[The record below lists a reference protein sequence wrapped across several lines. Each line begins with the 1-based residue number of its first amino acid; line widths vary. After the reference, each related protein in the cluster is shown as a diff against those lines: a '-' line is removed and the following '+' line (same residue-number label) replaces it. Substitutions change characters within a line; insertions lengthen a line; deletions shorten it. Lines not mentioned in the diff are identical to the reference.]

1 LAAPLAWRSLFLAYV
16 EDTHFVSI
24 AYAEEGIIFRKG
36 RQSMRNFLWDA
47 LAFDNP
53 RDRRSERAGDD
64 EAKRSYPKPAEMLL
78 KIGALILVAV
88 CVGLAVDYLVHALG
102 H

>member
-1 LAAPLAWRSLFLAYV
+1 
-16 EDTHFVSI
+16 
-24 AYAEEGIIFRKG
+24 
-36 RQSMRNFLWDA
+36 
-47 LAFDNP
+47 
-53 RDRRSERAGDD
+53 
-64 EAKRSYPKPAEMLL
+64 MLL

>member
-1 LAAPLAWRSLFLAYV
+1 
-16 EDTHFVSI
+16 
-24 AYAEEGIIFRKG
+24 
-36 RQSMRNFLWDA
+36 MRNFLWDA

-53 RDRRSERAGDD
+53 GDRRSERTGEDM
-64 EAKRSYPKPAEMLL
+64 AKRSYPKPAEMLL
-78 KIGALILVAV
+78 RIGAMILVAL

>member
-1 LAAPLAWRSLFLAYV
+1 
-16 EDTHFVSI
+16 
-24 AYAEEGIIFRKG
+24 
-36 RQSMRNFLWDA
+36 MRNFLWDA